1 MTLFD
6 DEGKELEEIKLY
18 ELQTRDEMHQLLVD
32 KGFTKKTVSQKATD
46 AQLAQMEKALN
57 LSPSPL
63 ASSAGSTYL
72 MLCGAIFGE

>member
-18 ELQTRDEMHQLLVD
+18 ELQTRQEMHQKLVD

-46 AQLAQMEKALN
+46 AQLAQMERTLN

-72 MLCGAIFGE
+72 MLCGVIFGE